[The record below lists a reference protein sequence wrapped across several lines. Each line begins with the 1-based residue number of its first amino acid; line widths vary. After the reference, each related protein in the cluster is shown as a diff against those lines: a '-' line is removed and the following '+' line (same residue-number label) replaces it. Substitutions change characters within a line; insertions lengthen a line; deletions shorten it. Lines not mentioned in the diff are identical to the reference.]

1 MKTGDFVRLKTG
13 SNTMMVAAVNSEEVE
28 CIQYNGQKISH
39 GTFLLK
45 SLEQVF
51 LPDFNWKPP
60 RTP

>member
-1 MKTGDFVRLKTG
+1 MRLKTG